1 MAEKKYY
8 YSVGRAKTDPVR
20 VAQIKI
26 KRSVFTCSLA
36 FAASIEEAKIFITKI
51 SKENKI
57 ATHNCWAYIVGE
69 KGEIFHSSDSGEPA
83 GTAGKPMLNAL
94 LSHDMACVAAVVT
107 RQFGGVKLGIR
118 GLIQAYSE
126 SVTTAIQLKP
136 LVKLVKTLVIQV
148 TISYGLNEIFLS
160 QLSGFRAI
168 VQSSDYGENIIHDIQ
183 VEEEDMQ
190 GLEKLLSEYQCQ
202 GKLKYHVLLNGEK
215 Y

>member
-1 MAEKKYY
+1 MVEKKYY

-20 VAQIKI
+20 IARIKI

-36 FAASIEEAKIFITKI
+36 FAASIEEVKIFIAKI
-51 SKENKI
+51 SKENKT

-94 LSHDMACVAAVVT
+94 LSHRMTCVAAVVT

-118 GLIQAYSE
+118 GLIQAYAE
-126 SVTTAIQLKP
+126 SVTTAIELKP
-136 LVKLVKTLVIQV
+136 LVKLIKIQSIGV
-148 TISYGLNEIFLS
+148 EISYGMNEIFLT

-168 VQSSDYGENIIHDIQ
+168 VQHSNYGENIVHEIRVEQEDIKN
-183 VEEEDMQ
+183 VE
-190 GLEKLLSEYQCQ
+190 KFLLEYQCQ
-202 GKLKYHVLLNGEK
+202 GKLSYHLSLNGEK